1 MNLSDNDNI
10 KSNIS
15 NWFQMLFD
23 ESKNL
28 LLDKNNCKEEILKKI
43 KEYKRFIKLLNLIR
57 ESSSGL
63 QDNDDEDIEIKNFI
77 EREENILTSLFK
89 RYGYTLGKE

>member
-1 MNLSDNDNI
+1 
-10 KSNIS
+10 
-15 NWFQMLFD
+15 MLFD